1 MSYNKVIKSDD
12 SMVLTQLLENKEF
25 FEQRNAYMQTVND
38 YYEQNG
44 TALGCPGVEDDVAA
58 NLDARVNDNQPVPY
72 PQKFFEENQ
81 EQITRLDS
89 LIERVVDK
97 PETLFK
103 GWQFEGGEAV
113 VNLAN
118 NRLQLMF
125 DEKPPEEKRKVLS
138 KNGFKFAYKSTA
150 WQRPLTHKAMS
161 AADKIDFIK
170 PLNGK
175 KPSELQPKQPKKNEP
190 ER

>member
-1 MSYNKVIKSDD
+1 MSFNKTIKSEDT
-12 SMVLTQLLENKEF
+12 MKMTQLLENKEF
-25 FEQRNAYMQTVND
+25 FVKRNEYMEAVND
-38 YYEQNG
+38 YYKENG
-44 TALGCPGVEDDVAA
+44 TVVGFPGIENETAY
-58 NLDARVNDNQPVPY
+58 NLDARVSEEQPVPY
-72 PQKFFEENQ
+72 PQSFFEENQ
-81 EQITRLDS
+81 EQITRLDAMV
-89 LIERVVDK
+89 ERVVQK

-103 GWQFEGGEAV
+103 GWQFKGGEAV

-150 WQRPLTHKAMS
+150 WQRPLTTKTFS
-161 AADKIDFIK
+161 VCDKIDFIK
-170 PLNGK
+170 PENGS
-175 KPSELQPKQPKKNEP
+175 KPSELQPKQPKRNEP